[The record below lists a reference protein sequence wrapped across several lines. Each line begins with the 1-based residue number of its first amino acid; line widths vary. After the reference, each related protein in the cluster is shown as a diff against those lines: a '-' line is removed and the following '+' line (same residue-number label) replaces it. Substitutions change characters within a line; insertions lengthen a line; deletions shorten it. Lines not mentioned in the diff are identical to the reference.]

1 LFGIKILARILGT
14 TRMRRPLTHA
24 SLRVFGANPTTA
36 NPTSVATTSTAPS
49 LVSLTY
55 CCSSSTPRIRFI
67 VRACRTIRVTSSTER
82 RKKSR
87 HRRRRGTARESKASR
102 RRRWVGSIEKLR
114 FPDVTGRHHLRH
126 PIQPTYQRMPLQR
139 CKSLPGLMKT
149 KKESG
154 TFLLS

>member
-36 NPTSVATTSTAPS
+36 NPTSVATTCPGPS

-55 CCSSSTPRIRFI
+55 CCSSSTPRIHLI
-67 VRACRTIRVTSSTER
+67 VRACRTISSTEQ

-87 HRRRRGTARESKASR
+87 HWRRRGTARESKASR
-102 RRRWVGSIEKLR
+102 RRRRVRSIENLR
-114 FPDVTGRHHLRH
+114 FPDVTVRHHLHR
-126 PIQPTYQRMPLQR
+126 PIQPTHQRMPLQR
-139 CKSLPGLMKT
+139 CKSRPGFMKT

-154 TFLLS
+154 TFLPW